1 MCGANGDFRRLFV
14 PFSTDPPLR
23 VSSSFLL
30 TLFFAFCV
38 LSALHFVFVLDLS
51 GVSFLLINLLIF
63 TLFLYP
69 LSLFYVFPLLHF
81 VFCLHF
87 RIRYVCPLYLFCISS
102 LRYLL
107 FLVISCFMRCIFFS
121 LFSRLSLPTSV
132 SSFLVTPSFSS
143 FLFFFLC
150 HQIRFLAL
158 ICAHG
163 HLDRRSFFYYR
174 TRRNILPRS
183 PDSLNSVVQYLS
195 HSFFLF
201 CVKITDLFSFQ

>member
-1 MCGANGDFRRLFV
+1 MCGANGGFRRPFV

-23 VSSSFLL
+23 VSSSFFL

-51 GVSFLLINLLIF
+51 GVSFLLIYSFSLCFCIPYLRFTSFLFSILYSVFIF
-63 TLFLYP
+63 TLAMFILYICSVYP
-69 LSLFYVFPLLHF
+69 
-81 VFCLHF
+81 
-87 RIRYVCPLYLFCISS
+87 S

-107 FLVISCFMRCIFFS
+107 FFVISCFMRCIFFS

-143 FLFFFLC
+143 FLSFVC
-150 HQIRFLAL
+150 HQIRSLAL

-163 HLDRRSFFYYR
+163 HLDRRSFF
-174 TRRNILPRS
+174 TIELEEIF
-183 PDSLNSVVQYLS
+183 YLA
-195 HSFFLF
+195 LL
-201 CVKITDLFSFQ
+201 IR